1 MREGKRVCE
10 RERVGERE
18 ARVCVKKKY
27 LTGFSTQTQF
37 DLFAQE
43 TSLQG
48 RDGARSS
55 SGVDDD
61 VADVAMATPST
72 KKKVLS
78 HYILKRPTSRLRARA
93 RRATV
98 PPTTT

>member
-10 RERVGERE
+10 RERVVERE

-72 KKKVLS
+72 KKKFC
-78 HYILKRPTSRLRARA
+78 R
-93 RRATV
+93 
-98 PPTTT
+98 TTF

>member
-1 MREGKRVCE
+1 MGQGERMREGKRVCE

-43 TSLQG
+43 TSL
-48 RDGARSS
+48 
-55 SGVDDD
+55 
-61 VADVAMATPST
+61 
-72 KKKVLS
+72 
-78 HYILKRPTSRLRARA
+78 
-93 RRATV
+93 
-98 PPTTT
+98 